1 MVAKRSR
8 QTPRRSKS
16 GKNKRSRKVGQ
27 GSKKKK
33 RKSKRGIKRCST
45 LLKDSGKSSGYT
57 LTRCING
64 VYMELGNYNTSVTN
78 RTMLQQALPLA
89 LHELKSERHNHQQA
103 VLNCID
109 EALRDIDHGLSSDIA
124 DHQQQLEEISQKSS
138 TLREQI
144 HTYESIEAQKAED
157 LAVAKED
164 VTEAKA
170 NLKNAQKEDE
180 QQKKTLQVAK
190 HHLDKRQRDLDH
202 VLSIVNDDFL
212 PLVRGDTHS
221 SKHVKNFMEL
231 IAKIAKSDEAL
242 TRVLP
247 MALAKNPDKRGNF
260 DSIAL
265 TYATNTTEQHKSGLQ
280 GRVYEAQ
287 SHFEQCQQ
295 NSDSAVD
302 ERQSC
307 EETLNEAESRVKT
320 NTEDMN
326 EAKNNAKNSFV
337 EANTADKQGLAV
349 DKVMKTIQKRQVNFR
364 TLVAAF
370 RVFVE
375 RDIDDPNERVRDDE
389 LILDETEE
397 TEETKTQTATIDD
410 EDTEFIQYD
419 QQVPAFA

>member
-16 GKNKRSRKVGQ
+16 GKKRTRKVG

-64 VYMELGNYNTSVTN
+64 VYMELNNFKTTVTN

-89 LHELKSERHNHQQA
+89 LHELSSERHNHQQA

-109 EALRDIDHGLSSDIA
+109 EALRDIDHGLGADIT
-124 DHQQQLEEISQKSS
+124 DHQQQLQEISQKSFA
-138 TLREQI
+138 LREQI
-144 HTYESIEAQKAED
+144 HTYESVEAQKAED

-164 VTEAKA
+164 VAEARA
-170 NLKNAQKEDE
+170 SLKNSQKLEE
-180 QQKKTLQVAK
+180 QQKKNLQVAK

-212 PLVRGDTHS
+212 PLVRGDTGS
-221 SKHVKNFMEL
+221 SKHVKSFMEL
-231 IAKIAKSDEAL
+231 ITKIAKSDDAL

-247 MALAKNPDKRGNF
+247 MALAKKPEKRGNF

-280 GRVYEAQ
+280 ARVQEAH
-287 SHFEQCQQ
+287 SHFEQCQH
-295 NSDSAVD
+295 NSDIAVD

-337 EANTADKQGLAV
+337 EANTADKQWLAV
-349 DKVMKTIQKRQVNFR
+349 DKVTKSIQKRQVNFR

-375 RDIDDPNERVRDDE
+375 RDVDEPSERVQDDE
-389 LILDETEE
+389 LFLDETEE